1 MNTFNRI
8 AGAQAGV
15 DTTRAIMELEAR
27 RLAAAVVEQED
38 SCEISDSNYLLNM
51 TRAYR
56 LACESYAESLDVLA
70 DAISGG
76 K

>member
-27 RLAAAVVEQED
+27 RLAAAVIEQED
-38 SCEISDSNYLLNM
+38 AGESANAQMLDNM
-51 TRAYR
+51 LAYR
-56 LACESYAESLDVLA
+56 RACESYADALDVLA
-70 DAISGG
+70 DAIRGG

>member
-1 MNTFNRI
+1 MNTYNRI

-15 DTTRAIMELEAR
+15 DTTRGIMELEAR
-27 RLAAAVVEQED
+27 RLAAAVVDQDDNSESVYVNLPD
-38 SCEISDSNYLLNM
+38 M

-56 LACESYAESLDVLA
+56 RACEAYAESLDLLA
-70 DAISGG
+70 DAIRVG

>member
-1 MNTFNRI
+1 MNTYNRI

-15 DTTRAIMELEAR
+15 DTTRGIMELEAR
-27 RLAAAVVEQED
+27 RLDQDDNSESVYVNLPD
-38 SCEISDSNYLLNM
+38 M

-56 LACESYAESLDVLA
+56 RACEAYAESLDLLA
-70 DAISGG
+70 DAIRGG